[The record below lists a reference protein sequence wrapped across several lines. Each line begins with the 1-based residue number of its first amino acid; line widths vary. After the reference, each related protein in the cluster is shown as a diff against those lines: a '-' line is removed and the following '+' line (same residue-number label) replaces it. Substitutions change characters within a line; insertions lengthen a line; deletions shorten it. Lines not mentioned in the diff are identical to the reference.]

1 MIVDLGKS
9 STITRTSW
17 EKRLNLPIL
26 SLDSLRRGMEDF
38 DLIRKLLRTVRGQL
52 VDELGLDWWDL
63 ISVFVYSE
71 LEESVLLGRLAAQL
85 DKTSELYTTRHG
97 WPSTGVSLLLDR
109 PLLTFPGTSRSSR
122 LRRYGEVLRSF
133 SLGRV
138 LEMFLDKYDPRYR
151 WRTQF
156 APRRSALPG
165 PIVLL
170 PSAYT
175 NVSRMAAAY
184 ASILP
189 EQSFLVVA
197 TRRSGTQFDPAPNLA
212 CAGLAAYVGG
222 PTPQQEYLEILRKW
236 RNLEP
241 GLGLSPEMG
250 LLFRAGRMEKFPT
263 HLRDGLAVRNA
274 WRNVLSQEHVA
285 AVMCGDDSNP
295 FTRLPVLLARQKGIP
310 TLDFHHGALDGRF
323 LMKELSSDL
332 YLAKGEMERDYLLRI
347 CGLPAERIVLAGPA
361 PRSMPPHGRGKD
373 ESSVI
378 LFFSEPYE
386 SGGARTEEI
395 YRELLPPLARLARE
409 FDRKLV
415 VKLHPFESLS
425 ERRDLI
431 ARVFPPEDAAQVD
444 VVEGPFTSQLVGKAW
459 FAVTVGSTTV
469 IDCTLLGVPCFMC
482 EWLNSSPYGYTH
494 QYARFGVGR
503 ILKSPAELNE
513 LPRMVTEPAIPL
525 SEDCLLRPSDPEW
538 LRRII
543 AGGAVAATRNMA
555 SPKTT

>member
-9 STITRTSW
+9 STFTRTSW

-26 SLDSLRRGMEDF
+26 SLDSLRRGMQDF
-38 DLIRKLLRTVRGQL
+38 DLIRKLLRTGRNQL
-52 VDELGLDWWDL
+52 VDESGLDWWDL

-71 LEESVLLGRLAAQL
+71 LGESVLLGRLAGQL
-85 DKTSELYTTRHG
+85 DETSELYTTRHG
-97 WPSTGVSLLLDR
+97 WPANGVGLLMNR

-133 SLGRV
+133 SLGRL
-138 LEMFLDKYDPRYR
+138 LEMFLDKYDSRYR

-184 ASILP
+184 AGLLP

-212 CAGLAAYVGG
+212 CAGLAAYAGG
-222 PTPQQEYLEILRKW
+222 PESQQEYLEILRKW

-241 GLGLSPEMG
+241 SLGLSPEMG
-250 LLFRAGRMEKFPT
+250 LLFRAGRMEKFPN
-263 HLRDGLAVRNA
+263 HFRDGLAVRNA
-274 WRNVLSQEHVA
+274 WLNVLSREHVA

-295 FTRLPVLLARQKGIP
+295 FTRLPVLLARQQGVP
-310 TLDFHHGALDGRF
+310 TLDFHHGAMDGRF

-347 CGLPAERIVLAGPA
+347 CGLPAERVVLAGHA
-361 PRSMPPHGRGKD
+361 PRPMPPHRRGNG
-373 ESSVI
+373 EGSVI

-386 SGGARTEEI
+386 SGGSRAEEV

-409 FDRKLV
+409 FGRKLV

-425 ERRDLI
+425 DRTELI
-431 ARVFPPEDAAQVD
+431 ARVLPPEAAALVD
-444 VVEGPFTSQLVGKAW
+444 VVEGPFTSQLVGKSW
-459 FAVTVGSTTV
+459 FAVTVESTTV
-469 IDCTLLGVPCFMC
+469 IDCSLLGVPCFMC
-482 EWLNSSPYGYTH
+482 EWVNSSPYGYTH

-503 ILKSPAELNE
+503 ILKSPAQLNE
-513 LPRMVTEPAIPL
+513 LPRMVTESAIPL
-525 SEDCLLRPSDPEW
+525 SEDCLLKPMDPEW

-543 AGGAVAATRNMA
+543 AGASATTAKAPLLGTN
-555 SPKTT
+555 